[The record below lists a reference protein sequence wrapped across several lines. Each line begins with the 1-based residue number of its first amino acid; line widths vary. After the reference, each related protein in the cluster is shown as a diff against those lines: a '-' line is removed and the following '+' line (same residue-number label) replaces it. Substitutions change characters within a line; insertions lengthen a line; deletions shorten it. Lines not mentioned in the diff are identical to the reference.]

1 MSETAAGVLFL
12 MVAGMVAIGLLFL
25 LFRILTSHL
34 FLNLSAL
41 LALAFLGFLEIL
53 IGWGG

>member
-1 MSETAAGVLFL
+1 

-41 LALAFLGFLEIL
+41 LALAFLGFLAIL
-53 IGWGG
+53 IGWGGRLHD

>member
-1 MSETAAGVLFL
+1 